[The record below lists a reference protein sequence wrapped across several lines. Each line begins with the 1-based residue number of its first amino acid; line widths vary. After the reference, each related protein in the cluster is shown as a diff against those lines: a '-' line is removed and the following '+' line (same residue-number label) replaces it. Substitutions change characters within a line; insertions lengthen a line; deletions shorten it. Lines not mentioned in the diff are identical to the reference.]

1 MSLFPDHC
9 VESCDARPK
18 IVCEENKRTYIAN
31 NTQRKVVCKVQ
42 VDGKLICEGARCDW
56 AVAVVSEE
64 GTGKALEELF
74 LVELKGSDINHAF
87 EQIVGTIDVL
97 HTNYSVTKWF
107 ARVVCAKV
115 STPQLNSI
123 HYKKLKR
130 RLQLLNK
137 STGKTQ
143 RQLIIVKSNQLQ
155 EVL

>member
-9 VESCDARPK
+9 VESCDDRPK

-42 VDGKLICEGARCDW
+42 VDGKLIYEGARCDW

-123 HYKKLKR
+123 HYKKLER
-130 RLQLLNK
+130 RLQHLNK
-137 STGKTQ
+137 SAGKTQ

>member
-1 MSLFPDHC
+1 MSIFPADC
-9 VESCDARPK
+9 VESCDCRSK
-18 IVCEENKRTYIAN
+18 IICEENGRKYIAHN
-31 NTQRKVVCKVQ
+31 GQQKCICKVK
-42 VDGKLICEGARCDW
+42 VDGGLNKDNARCDW

-107 ARVVCAKV
+107 VRVVCAKV

-123 HYKKLKR
+123 HYKKLKG

>member
-9 VESCDARPK
+9 VESCDDRPK

-42 VDGKLICEGARCDW
+42 VGKLICEGARCDW

-123 HYKKLKR
+123 HYKKLER

-137 STGKTQ
+137 SAGKTQ